1 MPTEYPPLWHTQKQP
16 KSSNGRPISCQVQAP
31 MEHNVRLDGLSKW
44 ITCRKADGACN
55 KEPYRGHAN
64 SSNDGPLEATYN
76 CTPDQPLTNTSPYQ
90 WLAPQQSGCLTA
102 QFITQEHPSRGE
114 QDADK
119 PWLNVS
125 PSNQSRCHC
134 FRFSKAGSTQPTN
147 SSIKSEY
154 VTKKRVERSRDCEL
168 GQTASALAGESV
180 RTTSDCV
187 TSRATTVSSV

>member
-16 KSSNGRPISCQVQAP
+16 KSSDGRPISRQVQAP

-64 SSNDGPLEATYN
+64 SSNDGPLQATYN

-114 QDADK
+114 QNADK
-119 PWLNVS
+119 PWFNVS

-134 FRFSKAGSTQPTN
+134 FRFSKAGSMQRTDSYTE
-147 SSIKSEY
+147 SE
-154 VTKKRVERSRDCEL
+154 R
-168 GQTASALAGESV
+168 AM
-180 RTTSDCV
+180 CV
-187 TSRATTVSSV
+187 AEMYLPPFPMSNLHRNR